1 MRKNN
6 STGAGKSLIISRRRL
21 IVGAGSAAGGALL
34 AAQTPRAWAQ
44 TEAANI
50 IKVGF
55 VSPLTGP
62 LAGFGEA
69 DPHVLDLV
77 RKRLKDGLSA
87 GGKKYAVE
95 IVGKDTQSDPSRAG
109 QLAKELINRDKVDFM
124 LSTSTPETVNPVADA
139 CEAAGVP
146 SLSTIMPWEAFYFGR
161 GAKPGA
167 PSPFKW
173 TYLFAFGVQTFE
185 QCYTSQWS
193 KTETNKKVGALY
205 PNDADG
211 NAIREHLAPLLAKAG
226 YTMID
231 AGPYEDGTTDFSAQI
246 AKFKQEKCEI
256 FNSFPLPPD
265 FAVFWRQAA
274 QQGYTKMVKI
284 VQVAKTG
291 LFPSQIEAL
300 GQLGYNI
307 ASAAYWTPAFP
318 YKSES
323 TGLTGSQLSESYE
336 KASGKQWNQQLG
348 ATASLFDAGL
358 AVLETSGNPKDKDA
372 VANAI
377 AKLNTVTAIGRVDF
391 KKGPVPNCVATP
403 LIGSQWV
410 KAKGGKF
417 KLDLVVTDNACDP
430 NVPVTAKLQPYS

>member
-6 STGAGKSLIISRRRL
+6 STGVGKSLIISRRRL

-34 AAQTPRAWAQ
+34 AAQTPHAWAQ

-173 TYLFAFGVQTFE
+173 TYLFAFGVQTFG

-226 YTMID
+226 YTMMPLRGRHHRFLGANRKIQTGEMRD
-231 AGPYEDGTTDFSAQI
+231 LQQLSAAAGFCRLLAPSGATGLHQDGQDRTGRQDRPVPLTDRGVGTTR
-246 AKFKQEKCEI
+246 
-256 FNSFPLPPD
+256 L
-265 FAVFWRQAA
+265 
-274 QQGYTKMVKI
+274 
-284 VQVAKTG
+284 
-291 LFPSQIEAL
+291 
-300 GQLGYNI
+300 
-307 ASAAYWTPAFP
+307 
-318 YKSES
+318 
-323 TGLTGSQLSESYE
+323 
-336 KASGKQWNQQLG
+336 
-348 ATASLFDAGL
+348 
-358 AVLETSGNPKDKDA
+358 
-372 VANAI
+372 
-377 AKLNTVTAIGRVDF
+377 
-391 KKGPVPNCVATP
+391 
-403 LIGSQWV
+403 
-410 KAKGGKF
+410 
-417 KLDLVVTDNACDP
+417 
-430 NVPVTAKLQPYS
+430 